1 MIIPIN
7 VTASSS
13 NPKLPPGLAKISH
26 DEIVLIELQGSL
38 DVECN
43 HVSERDGK
51 LVGKLKVDASTN
63 KPTLLIGHHLLEGK
77 IANLSKPLAVLLRS
91 NATST
96 TPAAAY
102 RIAARRDID
111 GEGDDVEMMDFNE
124 RNLDTAKTVEWDMVA
139 IVKRKIVFAKRPM
152 PVINLNGQH
161 KA

>member
-7 VTASSS
+7 VTSFS

-26 DEIVLIELQGSL
+26 DEVVLIELQGSL

-51 LVGKLKVDASTN
+51 LVGKLKVDAATK

-91 NATST
+91 SS
-96 TPAAAY
+96 AAA
-102 RIAARRDID
+102 AVGSTAGESDID
-111 GEGDDVEMMDFNE
+111 GEGGDVEMGDSDE
-124 RNLDTAKTVEWDMVA
+124 GCLETTGTATVEWDMVA
-139 IVKRKIVFAKRPM
+139 IIKRKIVFANRPM
-152 PVINLNGQH
+152 PVVNLGAQH
-161 KA
+161 ET